1 MSYIEIMQAL
11 KNGFKVYWI
20 NTGYIVSHAH
30 NGLYITFERNSYYSK
45 LQESEYKDCFVGDK
59 YAQD

>member
-1 MSYIEIMQAL
+1 MNYDEIVKAL
-11 KNGFKVYWI
+11 KEGNKVHWKH
-20 NTGYIVSHAH
+20 TGYTVSHAH

-45 LQESEYKDCFVGDK
+45 LQESEYQDCFVGNK